1 MIRKGLATMD
11 DMMEDIKDK
20 LVNADP
26 FKSWWF
32 FVIAGV
38 VFLVSSI
45 NSYMAGQ
52 QCPNGNLINDLVVLI
67 TGADGGIG
75 REIVRELSK
84 RGGIVIMCCK
94 NPDNGEA
101 VKQKIMKS
109 LKKVRIDIRSLDLRS
124 FDSVR
129 QLVKSIGKH

>member
-1 MIRKGLATMD
+1 MDGL
-11 DMMEDIKDK
+11 MEDIKDK

-26 FKSWWF
+26 FKSWWP
-32 FVIAGV
+32 FVIAGA
-38 VFLVSSI
+38 VFLASTI
-45 NSYMAGQ
+45 KSYMAGQ
-52 QCPNGNLINDLVVLI
+52 QCPNGNLINDSVVLI

-84 RGGIVIMCCK
+84 RGGIVIMGCK
-94 NPDNGEA
+94 NPDSGEA

-109 LKKVRIDIRSLDLRS
+109 LKKVRIDVRSLDLRS